1 MVDASNSENS
11 GVILTT
17 GSRNWT
23 DYNTIARQLVIA
35 IDDLMEQGYRRIVV
49 RHGGNVYKNKP
60 SADGLVVEFI
70 NKITPSM
77 SARGVDLVLDPVYA
91 EWDKHGKAAGPIRNH
106 KMVDMGLNIG
116 LVFLKGN
123 STGTTDCMEYMQKQG
138 HMPRVFRGDNE

>member
-1 MVDASNSENS
+1 MQDRP

-17 GSRNWT
+17 GSRTWT

-35 IDDLMEQGYRRIVV
+35 IDDLMEQGYKHIVV

-77 SARGVDLVLDPVYA
+77 AARGIDLVLDPVYA
-91 EWDKHGKAAGPIRNH
+91 EWETYGKAAGPIRNH

-116 LVFLKGN
+116 LVFLNGN
-123 STGTTDCMEYMQKQG
+123 TPGTIDCMRYMVQKG
-138 HMPRVFRGDNE
+138 HSPRIFRSNNA